1 MIKIGLTGGIGSGKT
16 TVSRIFQ
23 ALGYPVYISDTRAS
37 WLINH
42 RHEIKRALIAL
53 FGESVYLTT
62 GELDKKKFASLIFND
77 KKRIDQVNKI
87 VHPVVMED
95 FLAWSESQN
104 TPFLFFE
111 SAILFEAGLTPL
123 FDHIITV
130 TADRETRILRAMKRD
145 SVSREKIIERI
156 NNQLPDTEKCLQSDL
171 VIHNNDSDYLLEQ
184 VIEIVKKLKA

>member
-42 RHEIKRALIAL
+42 RHEIKRDLIAL
-53 FGESVYLTT
+53 FGESVYLPT

-87 VHPVVMED
+87 VHPVVTED
-95 FLAWSESQN
+95 F
-104 TPFLFFE
+104 
-111 SAILFEAGLTPL
+111 
-123 FDHIITV
+123 
-130 TADRETRILRAMKRD
+130 
-145 SVSREKIIERI
+145 
-156 NNQLPDTEKCLQSDL
+156 
-171 VIHNNDSDYLLEQ
+171 
-184 VIEIVKKLKA
+184 